1 MFTFPLI
8 ALAATALFLAA
19 VPVVLFALMLET
31 CAQRSVKV
39 VRVEAPEAPRTLRFP
54 VRAAA

>member
-8 ALAATALFLAA
+8 ALAVTALFLAA
-19 VPVVLFALMLET
+19 IPVVLFALMLET
-31 CAQRSVKV
+31 VAKRTPTTGPVKLEKAPIT
-39 VRVEAPEAPRTLRFP
+39 VRP